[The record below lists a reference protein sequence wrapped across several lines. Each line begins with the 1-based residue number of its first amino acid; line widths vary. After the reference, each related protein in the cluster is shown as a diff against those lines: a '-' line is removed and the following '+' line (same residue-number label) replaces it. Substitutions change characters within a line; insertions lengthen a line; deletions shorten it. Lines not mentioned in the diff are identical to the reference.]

1 MFIKPSYLFLKTA
14 IALSLI
20 LSLIF
25 LTGCSKE
32 EDETDYSGVGKLI
45 SDRNKARQKRAS
57 SGTQEF
63 DSDAAYPSENE
74 ASKETSKRNSSGL
87 TFEENV
93 RIVSERSGKTIA
105 WATAYLDKGGRIV
118 NIRIRKK
125 R

>member
-1 MFIKPSYLFLKTA
+1 MA
-14 IALSLI
+14 ITLSLI

-25 LTGCSKE
+25 LTGCRKE
-32 EDETDYSGVGKLI
+32 DDEEYSGVGKLI

-63 DSDAAYPSENE
+63 NGDEVYPSENDP
-74 ASKETSKRNSSGL
+74 SKETSKRKSSGL

-93 RIVSERSGKTIA
+93 RIVSEKSGKTIA